1 MFICFCLCFFIIIFP
16 LCCRLSL
23 ELTGQFVC
31 AFLFVGRIFG
41 SSPCASSHC
50 SSSAVMPQLWYA
62 LAAEQGGTGAQSAP
76 GGPVGFFW
84 KTTRSA
90 GNGLVLGRGMLAPA
104 APQGWWG
111 RVPGACVCQGGLES
125 CASWREEWWWWEE
138 NSETSAE
145 FLLN

>member
-1 MFICFCLCFFIIIFP
+1 MFLPVFFYYYFSFMLPIVSGINWPVCLCVLVCWEDFWEFSLCQFTLLKLP
-16 LCCRLSL
+16 L
-23 ELTGQFVC
+23 
-31 AFLFVGRIFG
+31 
-41 SSPCASSHC
+41 
-50 SSSAVMPQLWYA
+50 SAVMPQLWYA

-104 APQGWWG
+104 APRGWWG

-125 CASWREEWWWWEE
+125 CASWREEWW
-138 NSETSAE
+138 
-145 FLLN
+145 